1 MLCIVWVWTNI
12 QLTLHNVSLKCV
24 GPRMCRYFSAMETA
38 AAAKLLQSWPALC
51 HLMECSLPASS
62 VHGILQARILEGITI
77 SSSRN
82 KYYNTTQYM
91 VGWIHGWKSRYREP
105 TISYVPI
112 NPHVV
117 QGSRF
122 HCDILQCI
130 FTPLKTHPP
139 PPITHRIVFLCEVPS
154 RKGSAVL
161 CLKHALRSQVTWVW
175 ILASTLYLTVWTWQV
190 A

>member
-130 FTPLKTHPP
+130 FTPQK
-139 PPITHRIVFLCEVPS
+139 PIPLLPS
-154 RKGSAVL
+154 HTGLFFCV
-161 CLKHALRSQVTWVW
+161 RSP
-175 ILASTLYLTVWTWQV
+175 AGK
-190 A
+190 AARCCA